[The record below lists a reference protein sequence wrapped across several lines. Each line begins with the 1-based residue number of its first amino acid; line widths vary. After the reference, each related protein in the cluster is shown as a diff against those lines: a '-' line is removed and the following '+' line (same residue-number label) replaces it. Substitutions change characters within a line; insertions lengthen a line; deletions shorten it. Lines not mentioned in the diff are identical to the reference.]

1 MRGGPVTERVF
12 DPDVVQ
18 CPFPT
23 YETLRAECPVSRV
36 PGDDELYLVV
46 GYDDVVDA
54 LQDVETFSSKAGPG
68 LRQRP
73 SPAAKEVLAKGHRL
87 VRTLLTNDPPG
98 HTRYRRLV
106 SKALTAR
113 AVAAME
119 PGVRAV
125 IDRLVDGIEADLA
138 GGGAVDF
145 VEAFAQP
152 LPLIVIADFLGVPGD
167 DLPTFK
173 KWSDDAAEVL
183 GGAMSE
189 ERQIEVNTSLVELL
203 AYFADK
209 ATARRDAPGADFLST
224 LVTAD
229 NGQLTVEEIIAIA
242 YVVLVAGNET
252 TVNLLSSV
260 MHLLLQDP
268 TLMSRVRGD
277 RALIPRVIE
286 EALRLQS
293 PVQGFPRLVTR
304 ETEIGGVTVPAGA
317 QVMLM
322 IGAANRDPAYFQRP
336 DSVDLEHERPHLAFG
351 KGPHFCLGATL
362 SRLEAGVALNVILDR
377 FNELELAEPDFIPTY
392 ADNAILRSMLRL
404 PITTGRN

>member
-1 MRGGPVTERVF
+1 MTERVF

-23 YETLRAECPVSRV
+23 YETLRSECPVSRV

-46 GYDDVVDA
+46 GYDDVANV
-54 LQDVETFSSKAGPG
+54 LQDTETFSSKAGPG
-68 LRQRP
+68 LRQKP
-73 SPAAKEVLAKGHRL
+73 AAAAKEVLASGHRL

-98 HTRYRRLV
+98 HTKYRRIV

-113 AVAAME
+113 AVSAME
-119 PGVRAV
+119 PDVRAV
-125 IDRLVDGIEADLA
+125 IDRLVDGLEAKLA
-138 GGGAVDF
+138 GGGSADF
-145 VEAFAQP
+145 VASFAQP
-152 LPLIVIADFLGVPGD
+152 LPLIVIANFLGVPTD
-167 DLPTFK
+167 DLPKFK

-183 GGAMSE
+183 GGTLSE
-189 ERQIEVNTSLVELL
+189 ERQIEINTSLVELL
-203 AYFADK
+203 AYFAEK
-209 ATARRDAPGADFLST
+209 ASERKDAPGADFLST

-229 NGQLTVEEIIAIA
+229 KGQLTVEEVIAIA

-268 TLMSRVRGD
+268 VLMSRVRGD

-304 ETEIGGVTVPAGA
+304 ETQIGGVTVPAGA
-317 QVMLM
+317 RVMLM
-322 IGAANRDPAYFQRP
+322 IGAANRDPAYFDRP
-336 DSVDLEHERPHLAFG
+336 DSVDLDAGHDRPHLSFG
-351 KGPHFCLGATL
+351 KGIHLCLGATL
-362 SRLEAGVALNVILDR
+362 SRMEAGLALNALLDR
-377 FNELELAEPDFIPTY
+377 FSELELAEPDFIPTY
-392 ADNAILRSMLRL
+392 ADNAMLRSMLHL
-404 PITTGRN
+404 PIRTGGN